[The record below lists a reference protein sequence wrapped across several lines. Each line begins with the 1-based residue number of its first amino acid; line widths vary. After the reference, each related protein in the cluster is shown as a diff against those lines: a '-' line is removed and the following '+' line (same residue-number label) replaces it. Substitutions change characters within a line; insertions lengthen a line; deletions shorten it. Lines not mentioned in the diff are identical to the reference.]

1 MDNNKNNKPDQEIV
15 NDLKAVH
22 KSAEKD
28 PNKKYHADDLKPAI
42 DGLSEQLKGSDADSD
57 KSLGEN
63 LDETAKQK
71 QSKGS
76 DAASA

>member
-1 MDNNKNNKPDQEIV
+1 MDNNKNDKADQEIV

-28 PNKKYHADDLKPAI
+28 LGKKYHADDLKPAI

-63 LDETAKQK
+63 SDETTKQK
-71 QSKGS
+71 QAEDS